1 MRRLLGLRDL
11 VHDAIDAIT
20 NLVEETHEGVAKKPV
35 ALLAA
40 VEPLGAVA
48 RDVDGV
54 RRGVARLAFDG
65 IRGTNRAVQALSDRG
80 ISLARHAALAARAA
94 SGVDVVPRPGSE
106 ASAPNDPS
114 AQAAPSELG
123 AWVERAESA
132 LNGVVGDF
140 LEARGNP
147 LATEMRL
154 RRGGRNLEL
163 QRAELSAALPHATGK
178 LVIFV
183 HGLGCSDSVWIPGAS
198 ANEAPAHRPVS
209 FGDELARAH
218 GYTSLCVRYNSGRH
232 VSENGRE
239 LARLLA
245 ELYATYPVTI
255 QSIALVGHS
264 MGGLVARSAAHQGHE
279 LGAAWV
285 AKLEHVLS
293 IGTPHFGAPLARAGH
308 VVSSLAALFD
318 TAATQV
324 SAKVLRAR
332 SAGIKDLS
340 SGALLDSD
348 WRDDGRH
355 DGSPAPAEGGLFRA
369 GSGPCRFIDG
379 VAYGYIAARFR
390 PAGTRAAEWIG
401 DLLVHL
407 PSASGRHADP
417 ARHLPFH
424 MGHVVDGA
432 HHVALTTHPDVYR
445 QLERFL
451 VECRVRE

>member
-1 MRRLLGLRDL
+1 MRRLLGLRAL

-35 ALLAA
+35 AALSV

-48 RDVDGV
+48 REIDGI
-54 RRGVARLAFDG
+54 RRGVAGLAFDG
-65 IRGTNRAVQALSDRG
+65 IRGTNRAVQALGDQS
-80 ISLARHAALAARAA
+80 ILLATRVAARAARAA
-94 SGVDVVPRPGSE
+94 SAFDVV
-106 ASAPNDPS
+106 SAGGG
-114 AQAAPSELG
+114 AAPERNDSRPPTVPNGVE

-140 LEARGNP
+140 LEVRGNP
-147 LATEMRL
+147 LAMGMRL
-154 RRGGRNLEL
+154 RHRGRPLEL
-163 QRAELSAALPHATGK
+163 GRAELRAALPGATGK

-183 HGLGCSDSVWIPGAS
+183 HGLGCSDSVWVPSAS
-198 ANEAPAHRPVS
+198 SSEAPAPRPLS
-209 FGDELARAH
+209 FADELARAH
-218 GYTSLCVRYNSGRH
+218 GYTSLCLRYNSGLH

-239 LARLLA
+239 LARLLS
-245 ELYATYPVTI
+245 ELHAAYPVAI
-255 QSIALVGHS
+255 ESIALVGHS
-264 MGGLVARSAAHQGHE
+264 MGGLVARSAAHHADE
-279 LGAAWV
+279 LREPWLAQ
-285 AKLEHVLS
+285 LEHVLS

-308 VVSSLAALFD
+308 VVSSLAAWFD

-340 SGALLDSD
+340 FGALVDSD
-348 WRDDGRH
+348 WRDDWR
-355 DGSPAPAEGGLFRA
+355 DGKAEGSLFA
-369 GSGPCRFIDG
+369 SGSGPCRFVEG

-390 PAGTRAAEWIG
+390 PAGTRGAEWLG

-407 PSASGRHADP
+407 PSASGRHDNP
-417 ARHLPFH
+417 TRHIPFH

-451 VECRVRE
+451 IECSVRR

>member
-1 MRRLLGLRDL
+1 VRRLLGLQAL

-20 NLVEETHEGVAKKPV
+20 NLVEETHEDVARKPV
-35 ALLAA
+35 AALSV

-48 RDVDGV
+48 REIDGV

-65 IRGTNRAVQALSDRG
+65 IRGTNRAVQALGDRS
-80 ISLARHAALAARAA
+80 IALAITLATSAVRAARAFDEVA
-94 SGVDVVPRPGSE
+94 LDGS
-106 ASAPNDPS
+106 
-114 AQAAPSELG
+114 AAPDRNGSRLPTLPSSLD

-132 LNGVVGDF
+132 LNGVVGDY

-147 LATEMRL
+147 LATGMRL
-154 RRGGRNLEL
+154 RHGGRPLEL
-163 QRAELSAALPHATGK
+163 GTAELRAALPDATGK

-183 HGLGCSDSVWIPGAS
+183 HGLGCSDSVWSPSARSSDARAPG
-198 ANEAPAHRPVS
+198 PVS
-209 FGDELARAH
+209 FADELGRAH
-218 GYTSLCVRYNSGRH
+218 GYTSLCLRYNSGLH

-245 ELYATYPVTI
+245 ELHAAYPVAI
-255 QSIALVGHS
+255 ESIALVGHS
-264 MGGLVARSAAHQGHE
+264 MGGLVARSAAHHADE
-279 LGAAWV
+279 LGAAWL
-285 AKLEHVLS
+285 ASLEHVLS

-308 VVSSLAALFD
+308 VVSSLAALVD

-340 SGALLDSD
+340 FGALLDSD
-348 WRDDGRH
+348 WRDDWR
-355 DGSPAPAEGGLFRA
+355 DGKAEASLFA
-369 GSGPCRFIDG
+369 ADAGPCRFVEG

-407 PSASGRHADP
+407 PSASGSHESPTRHI
-417 ARHLPFH
+417 PFH
-424 MGHVVDGA
+424 MGHIVDGA

-451 VECRVRE
+451 IECRAPE

>member
-1 MRRLLGLRDL
+1 VRRLLGLRDL

-20 NLVEETHEGVAKKPV
+20 NLVEETHEGVARKPV
-35 ALLAA
+35 AALSV

-48 RDVDGV
+48 REIDGV
-54 RRGVARLAFDG
+54 RRGVARLAFGG
-65 IRGTNRAVQALSDRG
+65 IRGTNRAVQALGDQS
-80 ISLARHAALAARAA
+80 ILLATTLATRAVRAA
-94 SGVDVVPRPGSE
+94 SAFDAVSLDGS
-106 ASAPNDPS
+106 
-114 AQAAPSELG
+114 AAPERNDFPLPTLPSGVE

-147 LATEMRL
+147 LAMGMRL
-154 RRGGRNLEL
+154 RHGGRPLEL
-163 QRAELSAALPHATGK
+163 GRAALRAALPGATGK

-183 HGLGCSDSVWIPGAS
+183 HGLGCSDSVWIHNEIDKATS
-198 ANEAPAHRPVS
+198 SEAPGPIS
-209 FGDELARAH
+209 FADELARAH
-218 GYTSLCVRYNSGRH
+218 GYTSLYLRYNSGLH

-239 LARLLA
+239 LARLLS
-245 ELYATYPVTI
+245 ELHAAYPVAI
-255 QSIALVGHS
+255 ESIALVGHS
-264 MGGLVARSAAHQGHE
+264 MGGLVARSAAHHARE
-279 LGAAWV
+279 LGEAW
-285 AKLEHVLS
+285 LPQLRHVLS
-293 IGTPHFGAPLARAGH
+293 IGTPHFGAPLARTGH

-340 SGALLDSD
+340 FGALLDSD
-348 WRDDGRH
+348 WRDDWR
-355 DGSPAPAEGGLFRA
+355 DGKAEGSLFAA
-369 GSGPCRFIDG
+369 GSGACRFVEG

-390 PAGTRAAEWIG
+390 PAGSRAAEWIG

-407 PSASGRHADP
+407 PSASGRHESP
-417 ARHLPFH
+417 TRHIPFH

-451 VECRVRE
+451 IECSVPE

>member
-1 MRRLLGLRDL
+1 VRRLLGLRDL

-20 NLVEETHEGVAKKPV
+20 NLVEDTHEGVARKPV
-35 ALLAA
+35 AALS
-40 VEPLGAVA
+40 VIEPLGAVA
-48 RDVDGV
+48 REIDGV

-65 IRGTNRAVQALSDRG
+65 IRGTNRAVQALGDQS
-80 ISLARHAALAARAA
+80 ILLATSLATRAVRAA
-94 SGVDVVPRPGSE
+94 SAFDVSLEGSAAPERDGSRPPTLPRGVD
-106 ASAPNDPS
+106 
-114 AQAAPSELG
+114 

-147 LATEMRL
+147 LATGMRL
-154 RRGGRNLEL
+154 RHGGRPLEL
-163 QRAELSAALPHATGK
+163 GQAELRAALPGATGK

-183 HGLGCSDSVWIPGAS
+183 HGLGCSDSVWIPSAS
-198 ANEAPAHRPVS
+198 SIEAPMPGPMS
-209 FGDELARAH
+209 FADELARAH
-218 GYTSLCVRYNSGRH
+218 GYTSLYVRYNSGLH
-232 VSENGRE
+232 ISENGRE
-239 LARLLA
+239 LARLLS
-245 ELYATYPVTI
+245 ELHAAYPVAI
-255 QSIALVGHS
+255 ESIALVGHS
-264 MGGLVARSAAHQGHE
+264 MGGLVARSAAHHAGE
-279 LGAAWV
+279 LGEAWLPQ
-285 AKLEHVLS
+285 LEHVLS

-340 SGALLDSD
+340 FGALLDSD
-348 WRDDGRH
+348 WRDDWRAGK
-355 DGSPAPAEGGLFRA
+355 AEGSLFA
-369 GSGPCRFIDG
+369 PGSGACRFVEG

-390 PAGTRAAEWIG
+390 PVGARGAEWIG

-407 PSASGRHADP
+407 PSASGRHESP
-417 ARHLPFH
+417 TRHIPFH

-451 VECRVRE
+451 IECSARQ